1 MKRIL
6 ALASAGA
13 FALAGCGEGGNGG
26 SAVTAARTENPV
38 VETFRNPPEL
48 RSQNGELRTTLTVAP
63 ATVQLAG
70 KSVTTTVYNGSWIPP
85 VLRLRPGE
93 QLLLDLD
100 NRAAE
105 PTNEHFHGLNVSPGI
120 NADATVS
127 DNVFVHVEPGS
138 KVSYRIAIPPTHNS
152 GLYWYHTHQ
161 HGIAQRQVMGGL
173 SGGLVIDGVLDPLP
187 QLQGIT
193 ERIMLLKDIQIT
205 PQGTLPDDID
215 PSAPSDRMVNGQV
228 NPTLVIRPGET
239 QFLRLGNIGS
249 DVYYK
254 LKLDGHVFHELARD
268 GNRHNQLVTSDE
280 LLLPPGSRSEVL
292 IQGAAQGTYLLRALA
307 FDTGP
312 AGDSYPEATLATLV
326 SQGQAQ
332 TPIALPTA
340 LPAVEDLRTLPVAR
354 RRTITFVED
363 TANNTFFID
372 SGNGPLMF
380 DANRIDSTIPS
391 GTVEEWTVL
400 NATPE
405 LHVFHIH
412 QTDFQVTEIN
422 GVAQPFV
429 GHQDN
434 INVSYQPDASSAPGQ
449 VKLLIDFRNPL
460 IVGKFVYHC
469 HILEHE
475 DGGMMAVAEVV
486 KPAMAAAAQFGAT
499 LVKAVNRTLGR
510 SAERGNADEAA
521 RIEQTLS
528 AVQAGS
534 YCRTEEPRAASQD
547 ATR

>member
-1 MKRIL
+1 MKRVFIFASVLVL
-6 ALASAGA
+6 ALAG
-13 FALAGCGEGGNGG
+13 FGKGNDN
-26 SAVTAARTENPV
+26 AIT
-38 VETFRNPPEL
+38 ETFRNPQEL
-48 RSQNGELRTTLTVAP
+48 RSQDGELHATLRVAP
-63 ATVQLAG
+63 AKVQLAG
-70 KSVTTTVYNGSWIPP
+70 KSVTTTVYNDSWIPP

-93 QLLLDLD
+93 KLLLELD
-100 NRAAE
+100 NRSAD
-105 PTNEHFHGLNVSPGI
+105 PTNEHFHGLTVSPGI

-127 DNVFVHVEPGS
+127 DNIFVHVEPGR
-138 KVSYRIAIPPTHNS
+138 KVDYRIDIPASHNS

-161 HGIAQRQVMGGL
+161 HGMAQRQVMGGL

-187 QLQGIT
+187 ELQGIT

-205 PQGTLPDDID
+205 PEGTLPDEID
-215 PSAPSDRMVNGQV
+215 PSAASIRMVNGQV
-228 NPTLVIRPGET
+228 NPTMVIRPGET
-239 QFLRLGNIGS
+239 QFLRFGNIGS

-268 GNRHNQLVTSDE
+268 GNRHNQIVTTDE
-280 LLLPPGSRSEVL
+280 LLLPPGARSEVL
-292 IQGAAQGTYLLRALA
+292 IQGAVKGSYRLRALA

-312 AGDSYPEATLATLV
+312 AGDSYPETTMATLV
-326 SQGQAQ
+326 SQGEPQA
-332 TPIALPTA
+332 PIKLPAALPS
-340 LPAVEDLRTLPVAR
+340 VEDLRNLPVAR
-354 RRTITFVED
+354 KRTIQFIED

-372 SGNGPLMF
+372 SGEGPLPF
-380 DANRIDSTIPS
+380 DANRVDSTIQS
-391 GTVEEWTVL
+391 GTVEEWTVV

-422 GVAQPFV
+422 GVAQDFV
-429 GHQDN
+429 GHQDS
-434 INVSYQPDASSAPGQ
+434 INVPYQPDTSSPPGQ

-486 KPAMAAAAQFGAT
+486 KPAMAAAAKIGARFAS
-499 LVKAVNRTLGR
+499 AVNVVFDGVDK
-510 SAERGNADEAA
+510 GNDVDEAA

-534 YCRTEEPRAASQD
+534 YCRTEEARSGLQV
-547 ATR
+547 TGKQVKSGG

>member
-1 MKRIL
+1 MKRLPIL
-6 ALASAGA
+6 VSAAA
-13 FALAGCGEGGNGG
+13 FALAGCGSDNN
-26 SAVTAARTENPV
+26 ENLV
-38 VETFRNPPEL
+38 AETFRNPPEL
-48 RSQNGELRTTLTVAP
+48 RSENGTLSTTLTVAP

-70 KSVTTTVYNGSWIPP
+70 QLVTTTVYNGSWIPP

-93 QLLLDLD
+93 QLQLQLD
-100 NRAAE
+100 NRSAD

-120 NADATVS
+120 NNDATVS
-127 DNVFVHVEPGS
+127 DNIFVHVEPGNI
-138 KVSYRIAIPPTHNS
+138 VNYRIAIPPTHNP

-161 HGIAQRQVMGGL
+161 HGMAQRQVMGGL

-187 QLQGIT
+187 ELRGIT
-193 ERIMLLKDIQIT
+193 ERVMLLKDIQIT

-215 PSAPSDRMVNGQV
+215 PSAPSYRMINGQV

-249 DVYYK
+249 DVYYR
-254 LKLDGHVFHELARD
+254 LKLDGHVFYELARD
-268 GNRHNQLVTSDE
+268 GNRHNQIVTSDE

-292 IQGAAQGTYLLRALA
+292 IQGSPQGSYLLRALA

-326 SQGQAQ
+326 SQGPVQM
-332 TPIALPTA
+332 PIALPAT
-340 LPAVEDLRTLPVAR
+340 LPAVEDLRTLPVVQ

-363 TANNTFFID
+363 TTNNTFFID
-372 SGNGPLMF
+372 SGNGPLPF
-380 DANRIDSTIPS
+380 DPNRIDSTIS
-391 GTVEEWTVL
+391 TGTVEEWTIL

-422 GVAQPFV
+422 GVPQSFI

-434 INVSYQPDASSAPGQ
+434 INVPYQPDANSAPGQ
-449 VKLLIDFRNPL
+449 VKVLIDFRNPL
-460 IVGKFVYHC
+460 IAGKFVYHC

-475 DGGMMAVAEVV
+475 DGGMMAVAELVN
-486 KPAMAAAAQFGAT
+486 PAATMAAQIGGT
-499 LVKAVNRTLGR
+499 LVKAVNTMLGR
-510 SAERGNADEAA
+510 TMQRSNAAEAA
-521 RIEQTLS
+521 RTEQTLS

-534 YCRTEEPRAASQD
+534 YCRTEERRTGSQGAASGSGS
-547 ATR
+547 